1 MLAAETKAKSLEKIA
16 PAIVVKLSP
25 KKEVSEPGSMATT
38 DLEASLPT
46 TEFSVAL
53 ALGNK
58 ATASKSPAIS
68 AQATTAFFE
77 NIPTNVVIELIS
89 GTPF

>member
-1 MLAAETKAKSLEKIA
+1 
-16 PAIVVKLSP
+16 
-25 KKEVSEPGSMATT
+25 MATT
-38 DLEASLPT
+38 DVDASRLT

-58 ATASKSPAIS
+58 ATASKSPATS

-77 NIPTNVVIELIS
+77 NIPVIVVIELIS